1 MIHLTANLDAQQ
13 MSLPPLETKEAREV
27 ITADNTDDRAPTPK
41 IRFQIEDTGIGI
53 AQNKLEEIFLP
64 FHQVG
69 DHNNFVEG
77 TGLGLSISQ
86 KLVKMMGSQIR
97 VQSTPGKGSIFWL
110 DVDLPAVAQCSET
123 PLPATKKAACRF
135 YRLPAESANSGR
147 SRSKSRH
154 VAQAAFSFRL

>member
-1 MIHLTANLDAQQ
+1 LTAPVDAPQK
-13 MSLPPLETKEAREV
+13 SLPPQETKEAREV
-27 ITADNTDDRAPTPK
+27 ITAANTGDRAPTAK

-53 AQNKLEEIFLP
+53 GQNKLEEIFLP

-97 VQSTPGKGSIFWL
+97 VQSTSGKGSIFWFDL
-110 DVDLPAVAQCSET
+110 DLPAVAQCSEHPSDARKT
-123 PLPATKKAACRF
+123 PDCRF
-135 YRLPAESANSGR
+135 
-147 SRSKSRH
+147 
-154 VAQAAFSFRL
+154 